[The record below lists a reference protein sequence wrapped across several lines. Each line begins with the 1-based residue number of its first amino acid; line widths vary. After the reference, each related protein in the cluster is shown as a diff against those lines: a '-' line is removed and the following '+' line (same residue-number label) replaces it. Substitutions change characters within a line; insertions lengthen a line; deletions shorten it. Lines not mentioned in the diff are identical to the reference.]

1 MCCQELTTQKML
13 KRSIYRISKY
23 EFGNGVFKCYT
34 IHSQAGMQKKVETSR
49 IWVAPM
55 YLCKFIFKKFHRHIY
70 INLTTLL
77 KNLNDPSFLLDT
89 LPNHR

>member
-1 MCCQELTTQKML
+1 MNLEMECSNATPYTH
-13 KRSIYRISKY
+13 KRGC
-23 EFGNGVFKCYT
+23 E
-34 IHSQAGMQKKVETSR
+34 KKVETSR
-49 IWVAPM
+49 IWVAPI